1 MIVFISIETILVIA
15 LILGSPI
22 IALGIKISEVL
33 DIIAGYAVEIAIAS
47 FILAIIIAL
56 IFAVVTKDWLSALPI
71 ALNTPAIGIF
81 SAFAIAELARG
92 FGVIYGIISII
103 LSFFG
108 WMATVIVTF
117 GVFIAIGNSAEKIE
131 KTKQKISYSSF
142 IAKNILYCLLGVLLQ
157 FGIFA
162 FCFF

>member
-1 MIVFISIETILVIA
+1 MIVFISIETILIIA
-15 LILGSPI
+15 FILLSPI
-22 IALGIKISEVL
+22 IALGIKISEVI
-33 DIIAGYAVEIAIAS
+33 DIIAEYTVEIAIAS
-47 FILAIIIAL
+47 FIIAIIIAL
-56 IFAVVTKDWLSALPI
+56 IFAIVTKDWILALPI

-92 FGVIYGIISII
+92 FGIIYGIISII

-108 WMATVIVTF
+108 WIATIIVTLV
-117 GVFIAIGNSAEKIE
+117 VFLGIGNSYD
-131 KTKQKISYSSF
+131 KTKKSKQKTSNSSF
-142 IAKNILYCLLGVLLQ
+142 VFNNILYCLLGVLLQ